1 MRIKNMNLLFYL
13 NKKSYYLVNLY
24 QNFLILTQNLEDII
38 RTSFFKQKQLCYVEC
53 IEYQKHC

>member
-1 MRIKNMNLLFYL
+1 MNLLFYL

-24 QNFLILTQNLEDII
+24 QNFLILTQNFEDII